1 MIAETKPLDRTSASL
16 RMLAQTTAGVEEEVF
31 GDPGPASRVPGRD
44 RWTARAALSD
54 RSGELDAGAVDR
66 PGRRG
71 MSRKRGF
78 LLLRFGLIIATSYL
92 LLAEYGLGS
101 VPFAVGA
108 LVLAVVA
115 SNVALHWVPEYRFR
129 SAAFTGAVIV
139 VDTIGVTAALLY
151 TGKAGAEFFFVYF
164 FVLFLAAIGESLP
177 LIALGAVVV
186 AVGYLVAMSNGDL
199 ASVLHSAQLV
209 RVPFL
214 LMAASFYG
222 YLVNRLRA
230 ESRRRALTERTAG
243 RLEAARQELADKAA
257 RLEETSAR
265 LREEVVERKEAE
277 KELEHAN
284 HELHELSARKSDFI
298 SAVSHELRTPL
309 TSIRN
314 AADLLRTGRLG
325 ELTPPQLRFVE
336 MARRNTRRLS
346 EIIDD
351 LLDISRIEAGRQAFR
366 FAKVDAGELV
376 ETVCESFVG
385 RIDSEAPEL
394 VVERADGLPKV
405 WIDPQRIEQVV
416 TNLISNAFKFTPARG
431 RVTVAVRPEGDGV
444 EIRVSDTGIGIPAEE
459 QERIFHRFYQVED
472 PLTRHCKGTGLGLS
486 IVQRLLAAHG
496 VTISVDSAPGSGSS
510 FYFTL
515 PRATPQSAESSQ
527 FEQSFLKY
535 RSQAHFFSLL
545 VIRPLSTNGGEGEEE
560 RAEALELLRQRVREL
575 LPRTSDEVIKQE
587 GAERLIVALVGTLK
601 DGAQVVQ
608 RKLRTALEEDRRAG
622 AGVSGSVL
630 DCASFPEDGS
640 SGAELLSRIDQTA

>member
-1 MIAETKPLDRTSASL
+1 MLAEPRTLNRTAASL

-31 GDPGPASRVPGRD
+31 GDVASSNRD
-44 RWTARAALSD
+44 MEPDTGTATA
-54 RSGELDAGAVDR
+54 
-66 PGRRG
+66 PRREG

-101 VPFAVGA
+101 VPLAVGV
-108 LVLAVVA
+108 LVVAVVA

-129 SAAFTGAVIV
+129 SAAFTGALIV

-199 ASVLHSAQLV
+199 TSVLHSSQLV

-230 ESRRRALTERTAG
+230 ESRRRAMTEQTAG
-243 RLEAARQELADKAA
+243 RLETARQQLADKAA

-265 LREEVVERKEAE
+265 LREEVRERKDAE
-277 KELEHAN
+277 KGLEHAN
-284 HELHELSARKSDFI
+284 RELRELSARKSDFI

-325 ELTPPQLRFVE
+325 ELSPSQLRFVD
-336 MARRNTRRLS
+336 MASRNTRRLS

-366 FAKVDAGELV
+366 FAEVDAGELV
-376 ETVCESFVG
+376 QTVCENFVG
-385 RIDSEAPEL
+385 RIDSEAPDL
-394 VVERADGLPKV
+394 VVDRADELPTV

-431 RVTVAVRPEGDGV
+431 RVTVSVRPDGDGV
-444 EIRVSDTGIGIPAEE
+444 EIRVSDNGIGIPPEE

-515 PRATPQSAESSQ
+515 PKATPESAESCQ

-545 VIRPLSTNGGEGEEE
+545 VIHPVPATGGESEEE
-560 RAEALELLRQRVREL
+560 RAEALELLRRRVREL
-575 LPRTSDEVIKQE
+575 LPRSSDEITKQE
-587 GAERLIVALVGTLK
+587 GAHRLIVALVGTLK
-601 DGAQVVQ
+601 DGAQVVR
-608 RKLRTALEEDRRAG
+608 RKLQTALEEDRDNG
-622 AGVSGSVL
+622 ARVSGVVL
-630 DCASFPEDGS
+630 DGASFPEDGS
-640 SGAELLSRIDQTA
+640 SGAELLHRIDQTA